1 MVPELR
7 ECLAAPTEVIR
18 EALWVDRH
26 LMDRPLFHVWVEE

>member
-1 MVPELR
+1 MVPELS

-18 EALWVDRH
+18 EALWEDRH